1 MSVDLI
7 FFEVENSLKI
17 MVGRQRKRERK
28 ENLEFFKV
36 LSALSQKQLQVLV
49 KYLNSDGI
57 NLIGTLVYNLTQ
69 YRNPL
74 NEEGEEKLK
83 KCIDENFKLINHLIK
98 PTNSYRVKRKKLQ
111 NQNGG
116 ALLTTLLTV
125 GIPILADIIANAVR

>member
-1 MSVDLI
+1 
-7 FFEVENSLKI
+7 
-17 MVGRQRKRERK
+17 MVGRQRKRQNK
-28 ENLEFFKV
+28 EDLAFFNV
-36 LSALSQKQLQVLV
+36 LSGLSQKELQVLV

-74 NEEGEEKLK
+74 NKKGQEKLE
-83 KCIDENFKLINHLIK
+83 KCIRENCKLINHLVK
-98 PTNSYRVKRKKLQ
+98 PANSYKVKRKKLQ

>member
-1 MSVDLI
+1 
-7 FFEVENSLKI
+7 
-17 MVGRQRKRERK
+17 MVGRQRKRQNK
-28 ENLEFFKV
+28 EDLAFFNV
-36 LSALSQKQLQVLV
+36 LSGLSQKELQVLV

-57 NLIGTLVYNLTQ
+57 NLIGTLVFNLTQ

-74 NEEGEEKLK
+74 NKKGQEKLE
-83 KCIDENFKLINHLIK
+83 KCIRENCKLINHLVK
-98 PTNSYRVKRKKLQ
+98 PANSYKVKRKKLQ